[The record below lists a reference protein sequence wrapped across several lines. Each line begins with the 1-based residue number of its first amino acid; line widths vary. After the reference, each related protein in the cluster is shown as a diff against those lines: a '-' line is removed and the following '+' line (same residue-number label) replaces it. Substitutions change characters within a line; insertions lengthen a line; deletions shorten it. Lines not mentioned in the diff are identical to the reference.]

1 MCRSMAEPTN
11 SSSSSSTDSASEV
24 ELLLISE
31 SRELLMV
38 GMFELLTVSDPVCI
52 SGLGPLLQNDNE
64 CRCVVFYIITLP
76 WHVRKNSLVCLRICV
91 TFKKLCS
98 SF

>member
-1 MCRSMAEPTN
+1 MAEPTN

-64 CRCVVFYIITLP
+64 CRDVVFYIITLL
-76 WHVRKNSLVCLRICV
+76 WHVGKNSLVCLRICV
-91 TFKKLCS
+91 TFKKICS

>member
-1 MCRSMAEPTN
+1 MAEPTN

-31 SRELLMV
+31 SRELLMI

-52 SGLGPLLQNDNE
+52 SGLGSLLQNDNE
-64 CRCVVFYIITLP
+64 CRDVVLYIITLL
-76 WHVRKNSLVCLRICV
+76 WHVGKNSLVCLRICV
-91 TFKKLCS
+91 TFKKICS

>member
-64 CRCVVFYIITLP
+64 CRDVVFYIITLL
-76 WHVRKNSLVCLRICV
+76 WHVGKNLLVYLRICV
-91 TFKKLCS
+91 TFKKICS